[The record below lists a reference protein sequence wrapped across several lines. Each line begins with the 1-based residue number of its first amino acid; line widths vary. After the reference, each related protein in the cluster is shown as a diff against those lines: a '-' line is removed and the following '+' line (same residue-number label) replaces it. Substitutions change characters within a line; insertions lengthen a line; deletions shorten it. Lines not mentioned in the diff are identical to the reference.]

1 MKLLEPVCVGK
12 TTFKNRIVM
21 PPMETRLN
29 TISGD
34 VTNELIDYYTERARG
49 GVAAIIVENTFVDN
63 KESRSS
69 LVSSGLYNDHLI
81 RGKGLLADAI
91 KDNGA
96 VAIIQL
102 SHGGRQANG
111 KANPLQPVAPSA
123 VMCSVTRRMPRELTI
138 PEIVEIEDAFA
149 QAAARARQS
158 GFDGVEIHG
167 AHGYLICSFL
177 SPYTNLRT
185 DEYGG
190 SAENRGRFAKNILT
204 KVRKEAGDDFIVGIR
219 LSGSEFI
226 EGGLTIE
233 DSVSF
238 VPTVNDLVDYISMS
252 GSNYE
257 SAPLH
262 NITAM
267 YLPGGEYIQFAEAV
281 KKVTDKPVITVGS
294 LDADMGEVALRE
306 DKADIV
312 ALGRALIADPQLP
325 NKLKQRKPEEIRP
338 CCRGNEG
345 CISRF
350 YRGLAIRCEVN
361 PACGRES
368 EFRIRKTANKK
379 KIVIA
384 GGGAA
389 GMESA
394 RVADLMGH
402 EVILLEKSGRL
413 GGHLVEGGAP
423 DFKEKTSD
431 FLDWLRLQIKK
442 SSVNVRLN
450 TPATPELIAQLHPDA
465 LIIAVG
471 SHYADPPIPGIE
483 CTLHANKALI
493 DDLVA
498 KKIVV
503 IGGGLVGSETALMLA
518 EQGKQVTI
526 IEMLPEIVP
535 DHEPGAKAALQY
547 MLNENHVDIQTGKKV
562 KLITNDGVM
571 CEDGMK
577 VNCELVVNAT
587 GLSANCRE
595 AEALSGIVPN
605 TYAIGDCVAAR
616 KIYNATHE
624 AWKTVFKIENEF

>member
-1 MKLLEPVCVGK
+1 MKLFEPIRVGNC
-12 TTFKNRIVM
+12 TFKNRIVM

-34 VTNELIDYYTERARG
+34 VTKELIDYYTERARG
-49 GVAAIIVENTFVDN
+49 GVAAIIVENTFVDD

-69 LVSSGLYNDHLI
+69 LISSGLYTDHLI

-96 VAIIQL
+96 IAIIQL

-123 VMCSVTRRMPRELTI
+123 VMCSVTQRMPRPLSV
-138 PEIVEIEDAFA
+138 PEIIEIEDAFA
-149 QAAARARQS
+149 EAAARAKQA

-177 SPYTNLRT
+177 SPYTNKRT

-190 SAENRGRFAKNILT
+190 SPENRGRFAKNILR
-204 KVRKEAGDDFIVGIR
+204 KVREKVGGDFIVGIR

-233 DSVSF
+233 DSVAF
-238 VPTVNDLVDYISMS
+238 VPTINDLVDYISMS

-257 SAPLH
+257 SAALH

-267 YLPGGEYIQFAEAV
+267 YLPGGEYIQFAQAV

-294 LDADMGEVALRE
+294 LDADMGEQILRE
-306 DKADIV
+306 GKADLI

-361 PACGRES
+361 PACGQEAA
-368 EFRIRKTANKK
+368 FRIKKTADKK

-384 GGGAA
+384 GGGIA

-394 RVADLMGH
+394 RIADLMGH

-423 DFKEKTSD
+423 TFKEKTSD

-442 SSVNVRLN
+442 SNVNVRLN
-450 TPATPELIAQLHPDA
+450 TAATPELITELQPDA
-465 LIIAVG
+465 FIIAVG

-483 CTLHANKALI
+483 CTLHADRALL
-493 DDLVA
+493 DELDA

-503 IGGGLVGSETALMLA
+503 IGGGLVGSETALTLA
-518 EQGKQVTI
+518 ELGKQVTI

-535 DHEPGAKAALQY
+535 DHEPGAKAALTFQ
-547 MLNENHVDIQTGKKV
+547 LNEKNVAIQTGKKV
-562 KLITNDGVM
+562 KQITSDGVV
-571 CEDGMK
+571 CEDGQK
-577 VNCELVVNAT
+577 VSCELVVNAT
-587 GLSANCRE
+587 GLAANCQEVRT
-595 AEALSGIVPN
+595 LSDIVPN
-605 TYAIGDCVAAR
+605 TYVIGDCVAAR

-624 AWKTVFKIENEF
+624 AWKTVFKIENGI

>member
-1 MKLLEPVCVGK
+1 MKLFEPIFVGK
-12 TTFKNRIVM
+12 TIFKNRIVM

-29 TISGD
+29 TIAGD
-34 VTNELIDYYTERARG
+34 VTNELIDYYAERARG
-49 GVAAIIVENTFVDN
+49 GVAAIIVENTFVDD

-69 LVSSGLYNDHLI
+69 LISSGLYSDHLI

-123 VMCSVTRRMPRELTI
+123 VMCKVTQRMPRALSV
-138 PEIVEIEDAFA
+138 PEIIEIEDAFA
-149 QAAARARQS
+149 EAAARAKQA

-177 SPYTNLRT
+177 SPYTNKRT

-190 SAENRGRFAKNILT
+190 GPENRGRFAKNILKKT
-204 KVRKEAGDDFIVGIR
+204 REKVGEDFLVGIR

-233 DSVSF
+233 DSLAF
-238 VPTVNDLVDYISMS
+238 VPTINDLVDYISMS

-257 SAPLH
+257 SAALH

-267 YLPGGEYIQFAEAV
+267 YLPGGEFIQFAQAV
-281 KKVTDKPVITVGS
+281 KKATDKPVITVGS
-294 LDADMGEVALRE
+294 LDADMGEQILRE
-306 DKADIV
+306 GKADLV

-361 PACGRES
+361 PACGREAA
-368 EFRIRKTANKK
+368 FRIRKTANKK

-384 GGGAA
+384 GGGIA

-402 EVILLEKSGRL
+402 EVILLEKLGRL

-423 DFKEKTSD
+423 AFKEKTSD

-442 SSVNVRLN
+442 SSVDVRLN
-450 TPATPELIAQLHPDA
+450 TLATSELIAEMHPDA

-483 CTLHANKALI
+483 CTLHADKALL
-493 DDLVA
+493 DNLDA

-503 IGGGLVGSETALMLA
+503 IGGGLVGSETALTLA

-526 IEMLPEIVP
+526 IEMLSEIVP
-535 DHEPGAKAALQY
+535 DHEPGAKAALQF
-547 MLNENHVDIQTGKKV
+547 MLDENNVDIQTGKKV
-562 KLITNDGVM
+562 KQITKDGVV
-571 CEDGMK
+571 CEDGQK
-577 VNCELVVNAT
+577 ISCELVVNAT
-587 GLSANCRE
+587 GLSANSQE
-595 AEALSGIVPN
+595 VKTLSDIVPN
-605 TYAIGDCVAAR
+605 TFLIGDCVAAR

-624 AWKTVFKIENEF
+624 AWKTMFKIENEI